1 MSSLSLPIL
10 QENGLSQY
18 MAEINKFPIL
28 SEKEEYM
35 LAVRYKIYNDIE
47 AAQALV
53 TSHLRLVVKI
63 AMSFRGYGLPVN
75 DIIAEGN
82 IGLMHAVKKFDIEK
96 GFRLSTYA
104 MWWIKASINEFV
116 LKSWSIVKVGT
127 SANQKK
133 LFYNL
138 RRLKNKLTE
147 AGENAN
153 LTDANV
159 NAIAKELK
167 VSAEEVQDMDRL
179 MSNGG
184 GQSLNVMVHDD
195 SDDEQIN
202 FVVDSAVDQEVELGN
217 REEESVNN
225 KLLYSAIDQL
235 NEREKDIL
243 KKRRLLEEPKTLE
256 DLSQEYG
263 ISRERVRQIEN
274 RALEKL
280 QKVML
285 PQMQAMAA

>member
-1 MSSLSLPIL
+1 MSKLSLPIL

-18 MAEINKFPIL
+18 MAEVSKFPVL
-28 SEKEEYM
+28 DEKEEYM
-35 LAVRYKIYNDIE
+35 LAVRYKIYNDVE
-47 AAQALV
+47 AAQKLV

-63 AMSFRGYGLPVN
+63 AMSFRGYGLPIN
-75 DIIAEGN
+75 DIISEGN
-82 IGLMHAVKKFDIEK
+82 IGLMHAVKKFDPSK

-104 MWWIKASINEFV
+104 MWWIKASINEFI

-138 RRLKNKLTE
+138 RRMKNKLTG
-147 AGENAN
+147 ADHMN

-159 NAIAKELK
+159 ADIASELK

-195 SDDEQIN
+195 SEDEQIN
-202 FVVDSAVDQEVELGN
+202 FVEDISANQEVELGQ
-217 REEESVNN
+217 REEDSANHE
-225 KLLYSAIDQL
+225 LLYSALKQL
-235 NEREKDIL
+235 NEREKDIIT
-243 KKRRLLEEPKTLE
+243 KRRLLEEPLNPGRSKP
-256 DLSQEYG
+256 G
-263 ISRERVRQIEN
+263 VWNFSRACSPDREPR
-274 RALEKL
+274 
-280 QKVML
+280 
-285 PQMQAMAA
+285 P

>member
-1 MSSLSLPIL
+1 MSKLVIPIL
-10 QENGLSQY
+10 QENGLSHY
-18 MAEINKFPIL
+18 IEEVNKFPIL
-28 SEKEEYM
+28 DEKEEYM
-35 LAVRYKIYNDIE
+35 LAVRYKIYNDVE
-47 AAQALV
+47 AAHKLV

-82 IGLMHAVKKFDIEK
+82 IGLMHAVKKFDPAK

-104 MWWIKASINEFV
+104 MWWIKAAIHEFV

-127 SANQKK
+127 SASQKK

-138 RRLKNKLTE
+138 KRLKNKLTVKS
-147 AGENAN
+147 NTDN
-153 LTDANV
+153 LSDMDVAE
-159 NAIAKELK
+159 IADDLQ
-167 VSAEEVQDMDRL
+167 VSASEVQDMDRL
-179 MSNGG
+179 MSGG
-184 GQSLNVMVHDD
+184 SKSLNVAVFAD
-195 SDDEQIN
+195 SEEEQIN
-202 FVVDSAVDQEVELGN
+202 FIEDSSADQETAYGEL
-217 REEESVNN
+217 EELDYN
-225 KLLYSAIDQL
+225 KKRLYSAMTNL

-243 KKRRLLEEPKTLE
+243 TKRRLLDEPLTLE
-256 DLSQEYG
+256 DLSQQYG

-285 PQMQAMAA
+285 PETAAAA

>member
-1 MSSLSLPIL
+1 MSKLSLPIL

-18 MAEINKFPIL
+18 MAEVSKFPVL
-28 SEKEEYM
+28 DEKEEYM
-35 LAVRYKIYNDIE
+35 LAVRYKIYNDVE
-47 AAQALV
+47 AAQKLV

-63 AMSFRGYGLPVN
+63 AMSFRGYGLPIN
-75 DIIAEGN
+75 DIISEGN
-82 IGLMHAVKKFDIEK
+82 IGLMHAVKKFDPSK

-104 MWWIKASINEFV
+104 MWWIKASINEFI

-138 RRLKNKLTE
+138 RRMKNKLTG
-147 AGENAN
+147 ADHMN

-159 NAIAKELK
+159 ADIASELK

-195 SDDEQIN
+195 SEDEQIN
-202 FVVDSAVDQEVELGN
+202 FVEDISANQEVELGQ
-217 REEESVNN
+217 REEDSANHE
-225 KLLYSAIDQL
+225 LLYSALKQL
-235 NEREKDIL
+235 NEREKDIIT
-243 KKRRLLEEPKTLE
+243 KRRLLEEPLTLE

-280 QKVML
+280 QGLMVK
-285 PQMQAMAA
+285 AAA